1 MFFLNSRK
9 WLHVICDMH
18 HLCFRS
24 IVNQNFMNWKS
35 LVDIMI
41 AEFPVRQQIW
51 HTLFYLVQMI
61 DLSTVEPE
69 TGSDQLLGHDQ
80 PGTNQ
85 WYYLQ
90 VTSGHNESL
99 VCRLFTWWTHTVVPV
114 ANIISVMILHWNCW
128 WYWCYEMQY

>member
-1 MFFLNSRK
+1 
-9 WLHVICDMH
+9 
-18 HLCFRS
+18 
-24 IVNQNFMNWKS
+24 
-35 LVDIMI
+35 MI

-99 VCRLFTWWTHTVVPV
+99 VCRLFT
-114 ANIISVMILHWNCW
+114 
-128 WYWCYEMQY
+128 